1 MKILGRMLEG
11 YHHFVSLRKASYTLI
26 EDGPRFAKDVSHITL
41 KLVFIIDVKQI
52 PQSNYGTSKKI
63 CKIEASLLMDTV
75 DKFYIPFS
83 SLSQQEKV
91 CLTRDQDNTVV

>member
-11 YHHFVSLRKASYTLI
+11 YHHFISLRKASYTLI
-26 EDGPRFAKDVSHITL
+26 EDGPRFSAKNE
-41 KLVFIIDVKQI
+41 I

-83 SLSQQEKV
+83 SLPQHEKV
-91 CLTRDQDNTVV
+91 CF